1 MNDVCGDT
9 HTGIATSSWR
19 APLVSFLALVATL
32 CGSACSR
39 EATSPDAP
47 RAGAEASLDDDD
59 AHHDDRDGEGGNA
72 VGGSGGDREPTPEI
86 EPDWC
91 AARRV
96 LEAKCQR
103 CHGAAP
109 EHGAPF
115 PLTSYDDTQ
124 VLSARGKPRF
134 VAIES
139 AVSTD
144 FMPATFIELE
154 PPVEPLSEPERAV
167 LLRWCSLG
175 APPAPSGDCEP

>member
-1 MNDVCGDT
+1 MNDVCADT
-9 HTGIATSSWR
+9 HTWLAKVTWR
-19 APLVSFLALVATL
+19 APIITVLTLAATL
-32 CGSACSR
+32 CGSACSS
-39 EATSPDAP
+39 EAASQEMPQ
-47 RAGAEASLDDDD
+47 AGTDGSLDEQDP
-59 AHHDDRDGEGGNA
+59 AL
-72 VGGSGGDREPTPEI
+72 GGSGGGGGDTAPEA

-115 PLTSYDDTQ
+115 SLTSYDDTQ
-124 VLSARGKPRF
+124 VLGARDKPRF

-139 AVSTD
+139 AVTSD
-144 FMPATFIELE
+144 FMPPTFIELE
-154 PPVEPLSEPERAV
+154 PPVEPLSAPERAV

-175 APPAPSGDCEP
+175 APPAPTGDCEP